1 MSHDELKELLAAFAL
16 DSLDGEEAR
25 AVEEHLEGCAEC
37 RGELERLRDTA
48 GLLALAVDP
57 VTPPAEVRERLLAQ
71 VGGESRRHSFPER
84 RAMPVWRRP
93 VPLVGGLALAA
104 GLAWLLVLQAT
115 TRSEL
120 QETRHRLDQA
130 LARLDDAQAAL
141 ARERATTRLLAAPE
155 AVSVALKGTEAAP
168 EARAK
173 VAYEPNS
180 GEAILFAADL
190 RPPPP
195 GKGYQLWFI
204 AGNRPPQPG
213 KVFVTDRSGRGELS
227 DQIPTEARKSPV
239 FAVTVEPASGVPAP
253 TGPIVLI
260 SAKP

>member
-1 MSHDELKELLAAFAL
+1 MSHEELKELLAAFGLEGL
-16 DSLDGEEAR
+16 DREEAR
-25 AVEEHLEGCAEC
+25 LIEEHLEGCAEC

-57 VTPPAEVRERLLAQ
+57 VAPPREVRERLLAR
-71 VGGESRRHSFPER
+71 VVGESPRRFRER
-84 RAMPVWRRP
+84 AVPIWRRP
-93 VPLVGGLALAA
+93 LPFAAGLALAA

-120 QETRHRLDQA
+120 EETQRRLDQA
-130 LARLDDAQAAL
+130 LARLDDAQVAL

-155 AVSVALKGTEAAP
+155 AVSVALQGTKAAP

-173 VAYEPNS
+173 VAYEPSS
-180 GEAILFAADL
+180 GDAILFAADL
-190 RPPPP
+190 PPPPP

-204 AGNRPPQPG
+204 SGDRPPLPG

-227 DQIPTEARKSPV
+227 DRIPTEARKSPV
-239 FAVTVEPASGVPAP
+239 FAVTIEPASGVPSP
-253 TGPIVLI
+253 TGPILLI